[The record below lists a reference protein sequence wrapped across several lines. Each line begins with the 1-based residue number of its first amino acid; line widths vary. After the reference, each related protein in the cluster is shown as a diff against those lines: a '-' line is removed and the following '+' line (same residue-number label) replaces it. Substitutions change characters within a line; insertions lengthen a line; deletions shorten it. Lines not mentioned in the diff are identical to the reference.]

1 MEDPAGPQVVV
12 GGGSGNKLSKIALI
26 IFGLLILVVV
36 SEFAYLWYTQKARPK
51 LEESGITE
59 IPIVNNF
66 IAETPQPEIIGG
78 SLYPEKAFAFADI
91 IQSLKDLEKEEF
103 VRSAAGS
110 FSVKGNVLEAGRE
123 EKEIDGVFYS
133 YKIKIENT
141 NKDKALSFWFTN
153 QEIES
158 ATIVFVTG
166 DKAGQ
171 KLNFEE
177 IKPGYFLSIK
187 FFFDLLDST
196 TDSSLFL
203 EVSSFGQ

>member
-1 MEDPAGPQVVV
+1 MEDPAGHQVVV

-59 IPIVNNF
+59 IPIVNNLV
-66 IAETPQPEIIGG
+66 AETPLPEIIGAI
-78 SLYPEKAFAFADI
+78 LYPEKAFVFAEH
-91 IQSLKDLEKEEF
+91 IQRIKDLGKEEF
-103 VRSAAGS
+103 IRSAWAS
-110 FSVKGNVLEAGRE
+110 YSIRGNVVEAVRE
-123 EKEIDGVFYS
+123 EKEIDGVFYG

-141 NKDKALSFWFTN
+141 NKDKTLSFRFTN
-153 QEIES
+153 QEIETAIIFS
-158 ATIVFVTG
+158 VTG